1 MVRNRLL
8 LSICL
13 FTLVLTGG
21 VIGYMAIEG
30 MSPVDALYTSVIV
43 LSTVGM
49 GEIRAFSPN
58 GRLFTVGLI
67 LGGVGLV
74 GYLVSLVATVIL
86 EGQFEKILKRG
97 GRNKMIKNLKGH
109 VVICGSGILGKAVM
123 EEVTAG
129 EQPFVVVERNP
140 DVVEAL
146 QAKGI
151 MTVEGDATDD
161 EILKSANIFMAR
173 GLISC
178 LPTDM
183 DNVFVCLTA
192 RNLNR
197 NLQIVTK
204 ADAESSVG
212 KLRKAGADRV
222 ISTKTIGSK
231 RMAAALLEPTVT
243 DFLDIVM
250 SSGKLD
256 LKMGDIVI
264 RDGSGM
270 IGKDIVTLGIRKNTG
285 CIILAVKR
293 GSTYRLSIDPDFD
306 FHTGD
311 ILIALGTSAQL
322 KRLSELA
329 GRPIS

>member
-8 LSICL
+8 LSIGL

-21 VIGYMAIEG
+21 VIGYMTIEG
-30 MSPVDALYTSVIV
+30 MSPIDALYTSVIV

-49 GEIRAFSPN
+49 GEINAFSPT

-97 GRNKMIKNLKGH
+97 SRNKMIKNLKDH

-123 EEVTAG
+123 EEFTAG
-129 EQPFVVVERNP
+129 DQPFVVIERNP
-140 DVVEAL
+140 DLADAL
-146 QAKGI
+146 QAKGV

-161 EILKSANIFMAR
+161 DILKSANIHTAR

-243 DFLDIVM
+243 DFLDTVI

-256 LKMGDIVI
+256 LKMGEIVI
-264 RDGSGM
+264 REGSGM
-270 IGKDIVTLGIRKNTG
+270 IEKDIVTLGIRKNTG

-293 GSTYRLSIDPDFD
+293 GSTYRLSIDPDFNFRD
-306 FHTGD
+306 GD

-322 KRLSELA
+322 KRLTELA
-329 GRPIS
+329 G